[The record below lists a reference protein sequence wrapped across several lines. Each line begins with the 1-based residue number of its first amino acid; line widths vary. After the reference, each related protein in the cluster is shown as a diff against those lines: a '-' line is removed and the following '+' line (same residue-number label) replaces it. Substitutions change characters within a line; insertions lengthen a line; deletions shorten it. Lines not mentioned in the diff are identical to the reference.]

1 MAARS
6 HPVAN
11 NLAARQTLRPS
22 TSLGP
27 GKEETI
33 LQYRG
38 RDRNARN
45 LNIVLA
51 PVLPDPSPGP
61 VIPPCVA
68 IIAWGTGG
76 ASTKTEVDFARG
88 TELQLAASFVAIS
101 GRNDGSVDDGTGH
114 AIDDSA
120 GPQDVVA
127 IISGAGSRAAF
138 GRATRTFYF
147 ANVAPAAIRLV
158 PVSAFAKTILVTRFP
173 ANSVRQA
180 HHLRRPGPEQR
191 PRRRDADAGRPRGT
205 STPSRPA
212 FPPPRLE
219 LFARAGAV
227 AIANTGSAPIQ
238 AIQVSYELCL

>member
-1 MAARS
+1 MGT
-6 HPVAN
+6 VAN

-22 TSLGP
+22 TSVGP

-51 PVLPDPSPGP
+51 PVLPDPSRGP

-101 GRNDGSVDDGTGH
+101 GRNDGSADDGTGH
-114 AIDDSA
+114 PVDDSA

-147 ANVAPAAIRLV
+147 ANLPAAAGLLV
-158 PVSAFAKTILVTRFP
+158 PVSAFAKTLLVTRFP
-173 ANSVRQA
+173 ASSSVR
-180 HHLRRPGPEQR
+180 LTIYDGIVPSGPGIEAPSPIN
-191 PRRRDADAGRPRGT
+191 PRDEYAFAAGV
-205 STPSRPA
+205 PA
-212 FPPPRLE
+212 PRLE

-227 AIANTGSAPIQ
+227 VIANTGSAPIQ